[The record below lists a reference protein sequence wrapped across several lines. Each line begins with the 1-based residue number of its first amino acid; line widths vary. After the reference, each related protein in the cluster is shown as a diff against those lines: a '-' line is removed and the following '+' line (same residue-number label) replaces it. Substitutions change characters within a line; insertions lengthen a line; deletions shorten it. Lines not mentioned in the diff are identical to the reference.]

1 MDHQDWKPVILHNP
15 KKKPIVEK
23 NKVVA
28 KTTRAALK
36 LAKKASS

>member
-23 NKVVA
+23 NKVV
-28 KTTRAALK
+28 KTNLN
-36 LAKKASS
+36 SN